1 MTSDDRAFAIP
12 SDEVLVGLI
21 TRARNRD
28 ERFLDALKIMLKR
41 RVHQA
46 IIETPFESG
55 QAAPET
61 GAFLGR

>member
-28 ERFLDALKIMLKR
+28 ENSSMR
-41 RVHQA
+41 
-46 IIETPFESG
+46 
-55 QAAPET
+55 
-61 GAFLGR
+61 